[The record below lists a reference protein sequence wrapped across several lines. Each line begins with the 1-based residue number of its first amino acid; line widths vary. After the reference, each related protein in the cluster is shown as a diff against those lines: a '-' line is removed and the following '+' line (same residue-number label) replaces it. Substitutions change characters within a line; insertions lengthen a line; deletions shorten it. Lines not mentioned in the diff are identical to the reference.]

1 MTITLFAPYEV
12 PQPERIRVECEHVH
26 LEFRQYK
33 FSDDTIRYLYECQ
46 DCGSKRHP
54 MLGLRRAMLEWG
66 KTKEECQNA
75 IDVDLTVNTEEIDR
89 KRDQTRDVNKEARK
103 YWYQCYLLSEQ
114 WKTRRSAVMARD
126 NHMCQ
131 YCGGEATE
139 VHHLTYENIGNEP
152 LEELIAICRMC
163 HEDQHSK

>member
-1 MTITLFAPYEV
+1 
-12 PQPERIRVECEHVH
+12 
-26 LEFRQYK
+26 
-33 FSDDTIRYLYECQ
+33 
-46 DCGSKRHP
+46 

-89 KRDQTRDVNKEARK
+89 KQDQTRDVNKESRK

-152 LEELIAICRMC
+152 LEDLIAICRLC
-163 HEDQHSK
+163 HKDQHLK